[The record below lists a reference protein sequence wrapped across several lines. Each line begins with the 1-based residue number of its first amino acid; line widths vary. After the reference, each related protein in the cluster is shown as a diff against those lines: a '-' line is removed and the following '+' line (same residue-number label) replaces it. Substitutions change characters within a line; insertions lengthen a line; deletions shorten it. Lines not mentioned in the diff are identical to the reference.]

1 MTIAAYKVENLF
13 DRAKAFDSDS
23 PEAPKVVEQEAT
35 LNNLFSKTNSFKFFR
50 RVRGEQFQYR
60 C

>member
-1 MTIAAYKVENLF
+1 MTIAAYNVGNLF
-13 DRAKAFDSDS
+13 DRAKALNSNS
-23 PEAPKVVEQEAT
+23 PEAPKVVEQGAT
-35 LNNLFSKTNSFKFFR
+35 LNNLFSKTNSFKFLR